1 MEASLIRIRRMAVE
15 DAVGL
20 CEDGERQ
27 TKTRKNNRTSD
38 ILLTSKN
45 LNFLLLELTSA
56 SVYIKERI
64 LQSII

>member
-1 MEASLIRIRRMAVE
+1 MPIRRTVVE

-56 SVYIKERI
+56 SQYY
-64 LQSII
+64 

>member
-1 MEASLIRIRRMAVE
+1 MPIRRTVVE

-20 CEDGERQ
+20 CEDGELK
-27 TKTRKNNRTSD
+27 TKAKNKNRTSD

-56 SVYIKERI
+56 SQYY
-64 LQSII
+64 

>member
-1 MEASLIRIRRMAVE
+1 MEASLIRIRRTAVE